1 MKSVVIGLGYFGK
14 IIKNK
19 ISKYYFENLS
29 NRFNHEIIT
38 IDPYNTKADYKSLDE
53 INFTDGKWF
62 VTSPASTHHSI
73 LVELFNK
80 GVKDIW
86 VEKPICPTLHETLD
100 IFAKKPDDV
109 FLYCDFTWLQHN
121 SIKKLGENKNIKH
134 IEMKWL
140 NDGSMIPNDV
150 TIVSDLAIHPIS
162 ILTFL
167 LMKSLDTIKTIDII
181 YATDTSVLINGTSQN
196 NITFNIEVSNSSL
209 KKYRNISLYC
219 KDNVYRWSSR
229 DEFFIENIGDVEKT
243 DAIEEN
249 IKHFVNRNTI
259 GYPLDIARSLE
270 SVNKQF
276 CIMND

>member
-14 IIKNK
+14 IIK
-19 ISKYYFENLS
+19 SKLEKN
-29 NRFNHEIIT
+29 FNAEIIT

-121 SIKKLGENKNIKH
+121 SIKTLGENKNIKH

-276 CIMND
+276 CIMNN

>member
-14 IIKNK
+14 IIK
-19 ISKYYFENLS
+19 SKLEKN
-29 NRFNHEIIT
+29 FNAEIIT

-62 VTSPASTHHSI
+62 VTSPASTHHII

-121 SIKKLGENKNIKH
+121 SIKTLGENKNIKH

-181 YATDTSVLINGTSQN
+181 YATDTSVLINGISQN

-276 CIMND
+276 CIMNN

>member
-121 SIKKLGENKNIKH
+121 SIKTLGENKNIKH

-219 KDNVYRWSSR
+219 KYNVYRWSSR

>member
-14 IIKNK
+14 IIK
-19 ISKYYFENLS
+19 SKLEKN
-29 NRFNHEIIT
+29 FNAEIIT

-229 DEFFIENIGDVEKT
+229 DEFFIENIGVVEKT

-276 CIMND
+276 CIMNN